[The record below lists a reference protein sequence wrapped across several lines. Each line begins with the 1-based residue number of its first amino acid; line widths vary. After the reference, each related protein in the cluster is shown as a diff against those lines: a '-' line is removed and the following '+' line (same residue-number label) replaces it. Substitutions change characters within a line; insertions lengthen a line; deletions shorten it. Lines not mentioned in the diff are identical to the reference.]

1 MPSKGKKTPFNPAI
15 PPFEGPGLFGLP
27 SVCGSSTPTG
37 TTSPT
42 KHQRSHTLSPSLPH
56 WERLGKDPRGYWN
69 VRLHES
75 KLSTQNTG
83 PLYLSLEVTSYLDEM
98 AKDLTRK
105 LDILGE
111 LLHTERE
118 ALLATEQ
125 SLALL
130 QERLT
135 TAEESVGSLTAA
147 AASPPPPPP
156 QVPGSTPGPAQP
168 APAAPPPTPAPGP
181 SSWAQVMKRAR
192 KPSTVPG
199 KPPAAAPAA
208 QPAAKQPPPLK
219 KGITHRER
227 RLIIKRDGSLLT
239 TFVVTVRD
247 SINTALQATLIQR
260 VVCRPNNDITL
271 ITMDTVRA
279 SSLSSRVSQFSHL
292 IPGTTSVHLDDPTAP
307 LLVHGIPTTHSLDT
321 IAREITTFNSGL
333 ALAQRPRW
341 LTSDDRR
348 ANKRVSTVVI
358 TITGPEAQDF
368 ASATRLSASAMR
380 LSAFSTTFKLE
391 RHLRFNQYTQCANC
405 QQFGHHTLKCP
416 NPPVCRWCA
425 SLHSTREHSCPTS
438 TCRDKG
444 RLCPHTS
451 PKCASCAG
459 PHDTPSTLCTRRPTP
474 KSHEVDEED
483 DDMQG
488 APPA

>member
-27 SVCGSSTPTG
+27 SVSGSSTPTG

-42 KHQRSHTLSPSLPH
+42 KRQCSNTLSPSLPH
-56 WERLGKDPRGYWN
+56 WKRLGKDPRGYWSE
-69 VRLHES
+69 RLHES

-83 PLYLSLEVTSYLDEM
+83 PLSLSLKVTSYLEEM
-98 AKDLTRK
+98 AKDFTHK
-105 LDILGE
+105 LDFLGE
-111 LLHTERE
+111 LLHTEKE
-118 ALLATEQ
+118 ARLATEQ

-130 QERLT
+130 QDCLT
-135 TAEESVGSLTAA
+135 AAEEMVGSLTAA
-147 AASPPPPPP
+147 AASPPVPPP
-156 QVPGSTPGPAQP
+156 QAPGSTPGP
-168 APAAPPPTPAPGP
+168 PPPPPAPGP
-181 SSWAQVMKRAR
+181 SSWAQVVKRAR
-192 KPSTVPG
+192 KPSTVPS

-208 QPAAKQPPPLK
+208 QPAAKQPPPPR

-227 RLIIKRDGSLLT
+227 RLIIKRNSSPLT
-239 TFVVTVRD
+239 TSVVTVRD

-279 SSLSSRVSQFSHL
+279 SSLSSRVSQFLHL
-292 IPGTTSVHLDDPTAP
+292 IPGTTSVLLDDPTAQ
-307 LLVHGIPTTHSLDT
+307 LLVHRIPTTHSLDT

-333 ALAQRPRW
+333 ALSQRSRW
-341 LTSDDRR
+341 LTPDDRR
-348 ANKRVSTVVI
+348 ANKRVSTVII
-358 TITGPEAQDF
+358 TITGPKAQDF
-368 ASATRLSASAMR
+368 ASATRLSA
-380 LSAFSTTFKLE
+380 FSTNFKLE

-416 NPPVCRWCA
+416 NPPVRRWCA
-425 SLHSTREHSCPTS
+425 SLHSTWEHSCPTS

-444 RLCPHTS
+444 RLCLHTS

-459 PHDTPSTLCTRRPTP
+459 PHDVHSALCTRRPTP
-474 KSHEVDEED
+474 KSNEVDEED
-483 DDMQG
+483 DEMPG